1 MRGAALVSYGTW
13 PLASLNPQSTA
24 FALRQPEG
32 KEQENDQIY
41 ATTPRGQSLPRIYDR
56 YSWLRR
62 HI

>member
-1 MRGAALVSYGTW
+1 ME
-13 PLASLNPQSTA
+13 PLAFLNLNLQATV
-24 FALRQPEG
+24 FALRPPEG
-32 KEQENDQIY
+32 RSENDQIY